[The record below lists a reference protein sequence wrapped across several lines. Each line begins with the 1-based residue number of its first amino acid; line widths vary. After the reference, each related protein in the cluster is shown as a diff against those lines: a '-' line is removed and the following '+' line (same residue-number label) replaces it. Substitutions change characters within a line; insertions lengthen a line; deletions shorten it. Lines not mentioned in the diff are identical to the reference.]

1 MRATAQDRD
10 ASALMGIDVNRAISI
25 AFIVGG
31 LLAGAAGFIALY
43 YNNSARPGMGFRYGL
58 FAFTAAVVGGVGNLG
73 GAVLG
78 GFIIGI
84 FLVAERRFCQGICPL
99 VGRSMDAIAHFWS
112 AGRDDGFPAER
123 ICLAN
128 TRRRRSDM
136 AATTPSVPSPVKNRI
151 NPPTFLERNRENL
164 LLAGA
169 VLVFAAY
176 PLVDERLGWGR
187 LGSWGSILIYV
198 ILAMG
203 LNIVVG
209 YAGLLDLGYAA
220 FFAIGAYTMGFLTSP
235 GSYFIQQGYVPSV
248 LQNFWAALAVSWGVA
263 ALFGILLGA
272 PTLRLR
278 GDYLAIVTLG
288 FGEIV
293 PNFFLNAEHYT
304 NGTAGVNPVAMP
316 FGQDGIDILGRTI
329 TFKPTD
335 QANWYWLILTIAVI
349 SLLMIRRLTIRA
361 LAEPGPLSV
370 RTRSLLRV
378 WVSIWFAPNSGR
390 LRSEPPSPDLPDR
403 SLRPIFSMF
412 IQATSNSS
420 SLSRSWRWSWSED
433 SGISMA
439 GSGRVAD
446 RLFRSDHGGR
456 VDRAA
461 EPGGRVARDRFP
473 GSPQSLPG
481 QVPDLRTC
489 AGADDAV
496 AT

>member
-1 MRATAQDRD
+1 M
-10 ASALMGIDVNRAISI
+10 
-25 AFIVGG
+25 
-31 LLAGAAGFIALY
+31 
-43 YNNSARPGMGFRYGL
+43 
-58 FAFTAAVVGGVGNLG
+58 
-73 GAVLG
+73 
-78 GFIIGI
+78 
-84 FLVAERRFCQGICPL
+84 
-99 VGRSMDAIAHFWS
+99 
-112 AGRDDGFPAER
+112 
-123 ICLAN
+123 
-128 TRRRRSDM
+128 
-136 AATTPSVPSPVKNRI
+136 
-151 NPPTFLERNRENL
+151 
-164 LLAGA
+164 AGA

-187 LGSWGSILIYV
+187 LGSWGSIMIYV

-263 ALFGILLGA
+263 AIFGILLGA

-349 SLLMIRRLTIRA
+349 SLLMIRRLYNSRLGRTWTAVREDEIAASSMGVDLVRTKLWAFALGASFAGFAGSIFASYFQYVHPSNFEFLVSVTILAMVVVGGLGNIYGVVLGA
-361 LAEPGPLSV
+361 LLIGFFDRIMAEELTGPLNRAGESLGIDFLAHHNLSQDKFLIFGLALV
-370 RTRSLLRV
+370 LTMLLRPEGLFPSDRRKAELHPDDYAIYEHEQQQMYDV
-378 WVSIWFAPNSGR
+378 R
-390 LRSEPPSPDLPDR
+390 EMDEP
-403 SLRPIFSMF
+403 
-412 IQATSNSS
+412 A
-420 SLSRSWRWSWSED
+420 
-433 SGISMA
+433 A
-439 GSGRVAD
+439 GERY
-446 RLFRSDHGGR
+446 
-456 VDRAA
+456 
-461 EPGGRVARDRFP
+461 
-473 GSPQSLPG
+473 
-481 QVPDLRTC
+481 
-489 AGADDAV
+489 
-496 AT
+496 